1 MRHRVDHR
9 KLGRPTDQR
18 LAILRSLVKSLLLH
32 GKVETTV
39 DRAKEARR
47 VAEKVISRGREDS
60 VHARRQALRLL
71 NDPGLVK
78 HLFEEVAPQ
87 YKDRP
92 GGYTQIVRTRVRRGD
107 GAQLAV
113 LRLVE

>member
-1 MRHRVDHR
+1 MRHRKDHR

-18 LAILRSLVKSLLLH
+18 LAILRSVVRSLVLH
-32 GKVETTV
+32 GKVETTL
-39 DRAKEARR
+39 DRAKEARPI
-47 VAEKVISRGREDS
+47 AERIISRGLQDS

-71 NDPGLVK
+71 TDPGVVK

-87 YKDRP
+87 FKDRP

-107 GAQLAV
+107 GAQMAV
-113 LRLVE
+113 LRLVD